1 MTINNDD
8 SLEFCK
14 NQIEAMLKRSKTK
27 VLFPILT
34 LGLLNY
40 HRKENKTVLSN
51 EEISKYYKNAVA
63 LMKKYLK
70 HELHIGGKYYNAYP
84 SRNLPKYGVL
94 KVLENKK
101 YQLLDTY
108 LENADYLV
116 EWLPQRVKEYIDLK
130 IGLIPKLSY
139 RLIRLKLSEDKN
151 KFIEII
157 KRHIDENANNFEVFS
172 FAIIKV
178 HLEKFAC
185 KIYRDTKT
193 FAHDKGTD
201 LSTNFGVVYQIKKLK
216 IDNLGAA
223 KTIYAELK
231 TNFDNERLDDG
242 KVILIIDDL
251 SKEVK
256 SYLIN
261 MKVQAISKSDILKLA
276 EQFDDVEDREKILR
290 IVYEEFSR
298 EYLSDIK

>member
-1 MTINNDD
+1 MENIKDET
-8 SLEFCK
+8 LEFCK
-14 NQIEAMLKRSKTK
+14 GQIESMLKRSKTK

-34 LGLLNY
+34 LGLLQY
-40 HRKENKTVLSN
+40 YKQENKIILLN
-51 EEISKYYKNAVA
+51 EEVSKSYKIAVKS
-63 LMKKYLK
+63 MKDYLK
-70 HELHIGGKYYNAYP
+70 HELHIGGKYYDAYP
-84 SRNLPKYGVL
+84 SRNLPKYGIL

-101 YQLLDTY
+101 YQLLEPY
-108 LENADYLV
+108 LRNADSLI
-116 EWLPQRVKEYIDLK
+116 EWIPRRVKGYIDLK
-130 IGLIPKLSY
+130 IGLIPKLSD
-139 RLIRLKLSEDKN
+139 RIFRIKLSEDKL
-151 KFIEII
+151 KFLEII
-157 KRHIDENANNFEVFS
+157 KKHIDENANNFEVFS

-193 FAHDKGTD
+193 SSHDKGTD

-216 IDNLGAA
+216 IDTIGTA

-242 KVILIIDDL
+242 KVILIIDDI

-261 MKVQAISKSDILKLA
+261 MKVQSISKSDILKLA
-276 EQFDDVEDREKILR
+276 RQFDDTEDREKILR
-290 IVYEEFSR
+290 IIYEEFSR
-298 EYLSDIK
+298 DYLSDIK